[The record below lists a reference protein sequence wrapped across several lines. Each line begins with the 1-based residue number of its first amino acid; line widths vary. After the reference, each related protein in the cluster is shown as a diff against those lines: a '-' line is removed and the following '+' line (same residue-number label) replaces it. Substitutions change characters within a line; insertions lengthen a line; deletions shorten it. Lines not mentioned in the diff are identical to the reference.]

1 MKLSKLGITA
11 VAVIVVMGGAVV
23 ASVMAYKPSAPLDK
37 QPYCDELEKPIKPLT
52 SCLVRESN

>member
-23 ASVMAYKPSAPLDK
+23 ASVIAYKPSAPFVEL
-37 QPYCDELEKPIKPLT
+37 PHCDELEKPIKPLT
-52 SCLVRESN
+52 SCLTR